1 MPPITG
7 NQGSRTGLVTAV
19 VIFTIL
25 FVTATIFAIYYA
37 VQAQTAREDLTTF
50 RSTVVPKFLPSGVE
64 TGGAPGPELEA
75 ARKKG
80 ENGITENMPLMTV
93 ALTQRNNYAAAI
105 APSAPPAAAL
115 DDARSALAAAS
126 SKVNKVGV
134 TLPSNQNNL
143 VGAVNALSTAVVN
156 KQQQI

>member
-37 VQAQTAREDLTTF
+37 VQAQTAREDLNAF
-50 RSTVVPKFLPSGVE
+50 RTTVVPKYLPSGVE

-75 ARKKG
+75 VRKKG

-93 ALTQRNNYAAAI
+93 ALTQRNNSPAAI
-105 APSAPPAAAL
+105 APPPPPAAAL
-115 DDARSALAAAS
+115 AAARSTLASAS
-126 SKVNKVGV
+126 QRVNKAGV
-134 TLPSNQNNL
+134 TLPSNQGNL
-143 VGAVNALSTAVVN
+143 VGAVNSLSTAVVN
-156 KQQQI
+156 KQQQ